1 MFKNKRLIFITS
13 CLLLIINYQSFSSEL
28 LNGKLYI
35 NEVNKLVNAENL
47 TYEDVKRLI
56 NEINRFVLYEKNYNS
71 HILAKTEQFFL
82 NNSKINVNLSKKY
95 NKMLLHIYNIKLNEN
110 NLRCLR

>member
-1 MFKNKRLIFITS
+1 MLKNKRLIFITS

-28 LNGKLYI
+28 INGKLHI
-35 NEVNKLVNAENL
+35 NEVNKLVNTENL
-47 TYEDVKRLI
+47 TYGDLKRLI

-71 HILAKTEQFFL
+71 HMLVKSEQFVKK
-82 NNSKINVNLSKKY
+82 NSKNNISLSKKY
-95 NKMLLHIYNIKLNEN
+95 NKMLLHVYNIKLDEN

>member
-35 NEVNKLVNAENL
+35 NEANKLVNAENL